1 MKRTLELYIHIP
13 FCMKKCA
20 YCDFLSG
27 PAPRETID
35 RYVTALVAEIRQ
47 YQKLAE
53 RETIDRYVTAL
64 VAEIRQYQKLAEN
77 YRVTTIFFGGG
88 TPSILSGGQMKEIF
102 DALRDVFEIQ
112 ADAEITMEANPGTVT
127 KENLQAYRACG
138 IF

>member
-1 MKRTLELYIHIP
+1 MKRELELYIHIP

-53 RETIDRYVTAL
+53 
-64 VAEIRQYQKLAEN
+64 N
-77 YRVTTIFFGGG
+77 YRVTTIFFWRRNTIDFVGR
-88 TPSILSGGQMKEIF
+88 SDERNF
-102 DALRDVFEIQ
+102 
-112 ADAEITMEANPGTVT
+112 
-127 KENLQAYRACG
+127 
-138 IF
+138 

>member
-47 YQKLAE
+47 KNKIVRGIKRW
-53 RETIDRYVTAL
+53 REQ
-64 VAEIRQYQKLAEN
+64 AEI
-77 YRVTTIFFGGG
+77 
-88 TPSILSGGQMKEIF
+88 
-102 DALRDVFEIQ
+102 
-112 ADAEITMEANPGTVT
+112 
-127 KENLQAYRACG
+127 
-138 IF
+138 

>member
-53 RETIDRYVTAL
+53 
-64 VAEIRQYQKLAEN
+64 N
-77 YRVTTIFFGGG
+77 YRVTTIF
-88 TPSILSGGQMKEIF
+88 LE
-102 DALRDVFEIQ
+102 
-112 ADAEITMEANPGTVT
+112 EAHHRF
-127 KENLQAYRACG
+127 YREVR
-138 IF
+138 